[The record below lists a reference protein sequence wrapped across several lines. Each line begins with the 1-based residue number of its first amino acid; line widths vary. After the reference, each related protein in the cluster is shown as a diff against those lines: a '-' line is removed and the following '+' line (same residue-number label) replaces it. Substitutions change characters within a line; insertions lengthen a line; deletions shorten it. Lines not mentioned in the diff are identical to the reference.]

1 MKSLRFGRCPKTPRP
16 AEELRPKCGR
26 IFSVG
31 KRISGGRRQ
40 AFAAVV
46 MARDGWTC
54 QLCGAVAEEVD
65 HIIPVALAPERQF
78 DMTNARASCRRCN
91 AKRSKRVV

>member
-1 MKSLRFGRCPKTPRP
+1 MIAVERAGKSGLYYFPVFRN
-16 AEELRPKCGR
+16 
-26 IFSVG
+26 S
-31 KRISGGRRQ
+31 
-40 AFAAVV
+40 AA
-46 MARDGWTC
+46 RSS
-54 QLCGAVAEEVD
+54 CGAVAEEVD